1 MRVLQN
7 KRTYKCHCQENR
19 IVHNSSIAFI
29 MAPKSGLSKFKPTI
43 ETRTRNKMI
52 HPGQVVNDAK
62 QKRTS
67 HEEMEKICAEET
79 RMQYE
84 KELDQVESIQK
95 AADIEDRMRREDINH
110 LSSAYYTG
118 LLDLNLKITRQLTD
132 HCTKNQRIQRPQIQL
147 I

>member
-7 KRTYKCHCQENR
+7 KCTYKCHCQENR
-19 IVHNSSIAFI
+19 IVHHSSIAFI

-95 AADIEDRMRREDINH
+95 QP
-110 LSSAYYTG
+110 T
-118 LLDLNLKITRQLTD
+118 LKIAFVGKISTADL
-132 HCTKNQRIQRPQIQL
+132 L
-147 I
+147 IAMLQAKLCFVHLPLPLMHGRLKIKVR